1 MQAEVRRNFI
11 TTTVREQSHRSHY
24 KGATGRVLTGDQR
37 YPVLCHCQLDK
48 TSHYY
53 HPIIIIMGR
62 RVEGGPVAGALPA
75 SALGRAG
82 MQGLMRVPA
91 PPRRPRIIVVLLSFL
106 LLLLLVDL
114 WRDQRSA
121 ARTQRAR
128 LCIVAPAAGG
138 ARRTVG
144 ELAPRVPAAGLS
156 KMQSFGPMVAPA
168 VGGARRTAPCLFVFT
183 NRKRLHRFSSS
194 VSPTLRG
201 CRRRSTRRRRAGP
214 TSGQLAAAGHS

>member
-1 MQAEVRRNFI
+1 
-11 TTTVREQSHRSHY
+11 
-24 KGATGRVLTGDQR
+24 
-37 YPVLCHCQLDK
+37 
-48 TSHYY
+48 
-53 HPIIIIMGR
+53 MGR

-82 MQGLMRVPA
+82 TQVLMRVP
-91 PPRRPRIIVVLLSFL
+91 PPHGGPLIIIVLLSFL

-114 WRDQRSA
+114 LRDQRSA

-138 ARRTVG
+138 ARRTVS

-156 KMQSFGPMVAPA
+156 KMQFFGAI
-168 VGGARRTAPCLFVFT
+168 GGAWRTAPCLLVFT
-183 NRKRLHRFSSS
+183 NRMRLHRFSSS
-194 VSPTLRG
+194 VPPTRRG
-201 CRRRSTRRRRAGP
+201 CRRQPTFSHFRLARRRRRAGR